1 MNASLNQAAASHNL
15 LSFCLLA
22 LLLAG
27 LLLPWLVAPNAAMTL
42 NAYDLA
48 EWTSLHPAQ
57 AGTSPPL
64 LVPLMLRWQA
74 LLLCAL
80 VGAIAET
87 PRARRVAA
95 LLVCLLAVA
104 QLPPVE
110 FAKDLGNL
118 NYRQQFGLALASLLL
133 GLAVLRW
140 RSGRWRHKAI
150 CLCALVGMATCWL
163 GANQALAVYH
173 SLADGGSIG
182 LGAGM
187 ALVAYA
193 GMALASARALL
204 MAGRGVGNDS

>member
-1 MNASLNQAAASHNL
+1 MPEQEPVGGSL
-15 LSFCLLA
+15 LSASLLA

-64 LVPLMLRWQA
+64 LASLLLRLQV
-74 LLLCAL
+74 LILCAL
-80 VGAIAET
+80 VGAAAQT
-87 PRARRVAA
+87 RRTARVAA

-110 FAKDLGNL
+110 FVKDLGSL

-133 GLAVLRW
+133 GLAALRW
-140 RSGRWRHKAI
+140 LRGRWRHGAI
-150 CLCALVGMATCWL
+150 CLFALIGMATAWL
-163 GANQALAVYH
+163 GASQALAVYA
-173 SLADGGSIG
+173 SLAGGGSIG
-182 LGAGM
+182 LGAGISAVACLGL
-187 ALVAYA
+187 ALRS
-193 GMALASARALL
+193 MRALL
-204 MAGRGVGNDS
+204 AA